1 MSFNILVTGGAG
13 YLGSI
18 LVPDLLAADHKVT
31 VLDNFMFKQSSLNH
45 CCYNPNFNVVKGDI
59 RQKDT
64 MSKLMKEADIIIPLA
79 ALVGAP
85 LCNLDPIGAT
95 TINHG
100 AIELMLKLL
109 SKDQIVLM
117 PTTNSAYGTGDKDNY
132 CNEESLLRPIS
143 QYAIEKVEIEKKLM
157 QHSNAVSFRLATVF
171 GMSPR
176 MRIDLLVNDFTYR
189 AVNDGFVVLFE
200 SHFKRNY
207 IHVRD
212 VSRVFQHALNNHENM
227 KGEIYNVGLSNAN
240 VSKKELC
247 QHIQKQLPNFVY
259 IDEQIRKDPD
269 QRNYIVS
276 NEKIEATG
284 FSPKFSL
291 DQGIKELIKGYAMI
305 KNSQG
310 RVVLN
315 KTKKM
320 IFLK

>member
-1 MSFNILVTGGAG
+1 MYNILVTGGAG
-13 YLGSI
+13 YLGST
-18 LVPDLLAADHKVT
+18 LVPDLLEEGHKVT

-45 CCYNPNFNVVKGDI
+45 CCYYDNFSIVKGDI
-59 RQKDT
+59 RQKEV
-64 MSKLMKEADIIIPLA
+64 MLEHMKKADVIIPLA

-85 LCNLDPIGAT
+85 LCSLDPIGAT
-95 TINHG
+95 TTNHD
-100 AIELMLKLL
+100 AIELMLKLS

-117 PTTNSAYGTGDKDNY
+117 PTTNSAYGVGEKDHY
-132 CNEESLLRPIS
+132 CNEESPLRPIS

-157 QHSNAVSFRLATVF
+157 ELPNAISFRLATVF

-212 VSRVFQHALNNHENM
+212 VSKVFRHALKNHNSM
-227 KGEIYNVGLSNAN
+227 KGEIYNVGLSDAN

-247 QHIQKQLPNFVY
+247 QTIQNQLPNFVFV
-259 IDEQIRKDPD
+259 DEQIGKDPD

-276 NEKIEATG
+276 NEKIESTG
-284 FSPKFSL
+284 FKTEFSL
-291 DQGIKELIKGYAMI
+291 ERGIGELIKGYTMI
-305 KNSQG
+305 KNSRYG
-310 RVVLN
+310 NV
-315 KTKKM
+315 
-320 IFLK
+320 